1 MRRLQRRAQHR
12 PRCAWALCVGASLLL
27 LTRSRA
33 LAAPDDAA
41 FRELEATCAALSVAG
56 DEAAAEHARG
66 ALWALQKAMDDRA
79 SALARL
85 ERERRFNADELCYV
99 SKEKSLVGR
108 RVCRKRRNPRRLR
121 AQG

>member
-1 MRRLQRRAQHR
+1 M
-12 PRCAWALCVGASLLL
+12 
-27 LTRSRA
+27 LTRARCLYAS
-33 LAAPDDAA
+33 DDAA
-41 FRELEATCAALSVAG
+41 FRELEAKCAALSVSG
-56 DEAAAEHARG
+56 DDAAAEKARS
-66 ALWALQKAMDDRA
+66 ALWALQKAMDERA
-79 SALARL
+79 SALAKL